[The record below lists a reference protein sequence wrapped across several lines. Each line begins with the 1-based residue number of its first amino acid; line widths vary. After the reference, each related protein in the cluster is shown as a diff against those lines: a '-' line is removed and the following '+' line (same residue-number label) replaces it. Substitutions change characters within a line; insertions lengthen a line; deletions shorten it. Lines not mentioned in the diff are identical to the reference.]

1 MLRLCAAAAFLFAIS
16 PIFSFALAGFLLI
29 NLRED
34 TPPPVRWMLA
44 MLVLLSLSLMVGM
57 RSLDP
62 ADSNDIDVYFDIYQ
76 NIASGDL
83 DMLTAFGSGFEVALP
98 LLLFTWATILPPLS
112 LNGLMFCLALTSS
125 LMFMVWI
132 ELTFYAGKNLKLPAL
147 LGISILMLNVYYSTQ
162 LTRQFLSL
170 IMLLYAFSATGF
182 WRRIFYIAVAS
193 TFHLTALPF
202 FAIYLLARRGWTGW
216 LGIILAALLL
226 RQYFV
231 QLLSAFDVLPEA
243 VAEKLVYYVDNT
255 AEFTAADLVSMRM
268 MLLLGVVSLVVFIAS
283 RFKLDAPTRPWLAV
297 PWITGV
303 IQFLLIPIPLASLRA
318 TLLIHSIV
326 PGLVAY
332 KMLSGR
338 AHRIRI
344 PALNIL
350 LFYKIMAFALAEN
363 GANLRPTYAMITK
376 LLQ

>member
-1 MLRLCAAAAFLFAIS
+1 
-16 PIFSFALAGFLLI
+16 
-29 NLRED
+29 
-34 TPPPVRWMLA
+34 
-44 MLVLLSLSLMVGM
+44 
-57 RSLDP
+57 
-62 ADSNDIDVYFDIYQ
+62 
-76 NIASGDL
+76 
-83 DMLTAFGSGFEVALP
+83 MLTAFGSGFEVALP

-268 MLLLGVVSLVVFIAS
+268 MLLLGVVSLVVFVAS
-283 RFKLDAPTRPWLAV
+283 RFKLDASTRPWLAV

-303 IQFLLIPIPLASLRA
+303 VQFLLIPIPLASLRA